1 MRTAPPGIYAAEDCI
16 ITHYRLL
23 GETHL
28 PLGTTA
34 HKQGRVAGENALG
47 GHREFAGSLGTH
59 VFKRIDIITTAI
71 FHTLTVEA
79 ISDLDLFCTPR
90 LDSPWEAA
98 GSASRPGLGRH
109 THVALGPNLRSVPEN
124 ESVLFVPLR
133 SNAKTLVTGAPIAAL
148 RRRLKYASV
157 FHDQLFLESGVLQ
170 MQAGE
175 GGSSSFVV
183 PATEDR
189 PARWQTPHQRQ
200 LAQQSPFRLL
210 TGREITPGVP
220 AETMHPVLA
229 SDSAISWTATL
240 HPFAAELPGDTDWI
254 HFGRFTEPGPGVR
267 GIAEDWTRADERN
280 PYLDEVIPGRFVRA
294 AVIKSANND
303 LALAAAAG
311 CTVTMDGLHSQIV
324 VTAPNQRGMIPL
336 LSVAF
341 PDASALKRWFA
352 ASLHTPSSSIPRR
365 PVRTARPAPSST
377 SPQTASSLETPR
389 PRRENRA

>member
-1 MRTAPPGIYAAEDCI
+1 M
-16 ITHYRLL
+16 
-23 GETHL
+23 
-28 PLGTTA
+28 
-34 HKQGRVAGENALG
+34 
-47 GHREFAGSLGTH
+47 
-59 VFKRIDIITTAI
+59 
-71 FHTLTVEA
+71 
-79 ISDLDLFCTPR
+79 
-90 LDSPWEAA
+90 
-98 GSASRPGLGRH
+98 
-109 THVALGPNLRSVPEN
+109 PEN

-189 PARWQTPHQRQ
+189 PARWQTPRQRQ
-200 LAQQSPFRLL
+200 LAQQSPFQLL
-210 TGREITPGVP
+210 VGQEIIPGVP
-220 AETMHPVLA
+220 AEMMHPVLA
-229 SDSAISWTATL
+229 SDSAISWAATL

-267 GIAEDWTRADERN
+267 GIAEDWTQADERN

-311 CTVTMDGLHSQIV
+311 CTVTMDGLHSQVVAQRFGDEAGWKLRGYAIPFLFPQIGDWTWQQIAGLRRDPNMARFRAVLGEIEEESAAEAGGGDLEAAVRHAYERHSAAAVPQLTGFARASGTIV
-324 VTAPNQRGMIPL
+324 AGYVISTGSGLVTFGLKGLAADL
-336 LSVAF
+336 
-341 PDASALKRWFA
+341 ASAAVGAMPGAFMGVREVFRQRRSRGWMTVRNKII
-352 ASLHTPSSSIPRR
+352 SLDS
-365 PVRTARPAPSST
+365 
-377 SPQTASSLETPR
+377 
-389 PRRENRA
+389 